1 MVMGRISLVIGRFYV
16 FSDFCARE
24 KVTTTE
30 FRNRA
35 RIVAFRC
42 WDNWQFTKVP
52 AGPYHRGARALRA
65 CTSFGSAGAH
75 VEPGCR
81 RSWVGRAG

>member
-30 FRNRA
+30 FRDRA
-35 RIVAFRC
+35 RILAFR
-42 WDNWQFTKVP
+42 WSRYTIKVLESGQEKP
-52 AGPYHRGARALRA
+52 VHL
-65 CTSFGSAGAH
+65 
-75 VEPGCR
+75 VERVASGMLNFLF
-81 RSWVGRAG
+81 VVV